1 MVSEKVKI
9 DKSKKMYSGHISTY
23 SDRYMVKDIPK
34 YEMPKE
40 GMPANAAYQLIH
52 DELNLDGNPSL
63 NLATFVTTWMEPEAR
78 ALIDESMNKNFID
91 HDEYPQTEVIH
102 QRVVNMLGRLFNAPE
117 QKTFLGTATVGSSEA
132 IMLGLLAHKFKW
144 INRRKKQK
152 KPYNKPN
159 LVMGAD
165 VHTVWDKFARYFDV
179 EPRIVPLKPGKYT
192 IGPKDVEK
200 LIDENTICVGAI
212 LGTTFT
218 GQADDIE
225 GINTLLLKIKKQ
237 KGWDIGIHVDGAS
250 GAFIAPFVHK
260 KLKWDF
266 RLEQVKTINA
276 SGHKFG
282 LVYPGLGW
290 LLFRDKSDLPSDI
303 VFNVNYLGGE
313 MPTYTLNFSRG
324 GSMVIAQY
332 YNLIRLGQEGYA
344 RIMKNMV
351 NTGQYLAGKV
361 KKCEKFRMESEAKF
375 MPLITF
381 QLKGKPGFTEY
392 DLSDKLRQYGWIV
405 PAYSMPPNA
414 ESVVVLRV
422 VMKENFSRDMADM
435 FFEDLIKSYD
445 ALSKKVKKVRKLEKK
460 GSRVQGIC

>member
-1 MVSEKVKI
+1 MVSLKI
-9 DKSKKMYSGHISTY
+9 DLRKLGISKGHASTY
-23 SDRYMVKDIPK
+23 SDRFFAEEIPK
-34 YEMPKE
+34 YVMPDK
-40 GMPANAAYQLIH
+40 GMPADAAYQLIH

-63 NLATFVTTWMEPEAR
+63 NLASFVTTWMEPEADR
-78 ALIDESMNKNFID
+78 LIKESANKNFID
-91 HDEYPQTEVIH
+91 HDEYPQTEEIH

-117 QKTFLGTATVGSSEA
+117 QKTFLGTATIGSSEA
-132 IMLGLLAHKFKW
+132 IMLGLLAHKFRW
-144 INRRKKQK
+144 RDRRKKQK
-152 KPYNKPN
+152 KPYDKPN
-159 LVMGAD
+159 IVMGAD

-237 KGWDIGIHVDGAS
+237 KGWDIPIHVDGAS

-260 KLKWDF
+260 NLKWDF

-290 LLFRDKSDLPSDI
+290 LLFRDKEDLPDDI
-303 VFNVNYLGGE
+303 VFKVNYLGGE

-332 YNLIRLGQEGYA
+332 YNLIRLGKIGYS
-344 RIMKNMV
+344 RIMNNLMDTSK
-351 NTGQYLAGKV
+351 YLAGKV
-361 KKCEKFRMESEAKF
+361 KKCGRFKMESEAKL

-392 DLSDKLRQYGWIV
+392 DLSDKLREHGWIV

-435 FFEDLIKSYD
+435 FFRDLMESYD
-445 ALSKKVKKVRKLEKK
+445 KLSEKTKKVRKLERK
-460 GSRVQGIC
+460 STRVQGIC